1 VVSQERN
8 PTCGQPKFNQQQQ
21 RVQSRAPRIF
31 FFCPMDDRA
40 HKAHRPAQS
49 GGKADKK
56 KSKGKDKQGFNE
68 KVFLLFSHLKY
79 QSFTHTKQIHRLLLQ
94 NQVEEQTV
102 KDAAMSSV
110 IKLVFMYPS
119 STVHPMMT
127 HHLSSLP

>member
-1 VVSQERN
+1 MH
-8 PTCGQPKFNQQQQ
+8 
-21 RVQSRAPRIF
+21 RVYLLSAL
-31 FFCPMDDRA
+31 MDDRP

-49 GGKADKK
+49 GAKADKK
-56 KSKGKDKQGFNE
+56 KGKGKEKQGFNE
-68 KVFLLFSHLKY
+68 KVFFFCHLKKY
-79 QSFTHTKQIHRLLLQ
+79 PFFTHTKKNQISHRLLLQ

-110 IKLVFMYPS
+110 IKLVFMSPS